1 MKVNSKTGYKIVRDE
16 VGASYLVP
24 AAEVNKFYN
33 WVDSRENGLTS
44 EYDYDNCAVDL
55 SRIKVYSWE
64 Q

>member
-1 MKVNSKTGYKIVRDE
+1 MKLNSKTGYKIVRDE
-16 VGASYLVP
+16 SGHSYLVP

-33 WVDSRENGLTS
+33 WVDSRENGLDS
-44 EYDYDNCAVDL
+44 EYYFDDCAVDL